1 MLCENLKCVRDSTM
15 IHPYYMQQPGV
26 VNAAARCAS
35 VQKSHGVFSRKHME
49 SYLQYTV
56 RSMFAVGLASAVL
69 LHCKGEA
76 ERKDSRDCGL
86 ITSKD
91 STPELS
97 ITHAVATISRSYYAC
112 RYTSNAIRYT

>member
-1 MLCENLKCVRDSTM
+1 
-15 IHPYYMQQPGV
+15 MQQTSV

-56 RSMFAVGLASAVL
+56 RSMFAFGLDSAVQ
-69 LHCKGEA
+69 LHCEGEA
-76 ERKDSRDCGL
+76 ERKDARDCGL
-86 ITSKD
+86 ITSED
-91 STPELS
+91 STPELY
-97 ITHAVATISRSYYAC
+97 ITHAVASISRSYYAC